1 MLGVFCCRI
10 IYSFCVVQGDI
21 AKAMPDFVGYVS
33 IKELCGSGSQ
43 ESMPEWKDFT
53 KIAGVGA
60 LSFDE

>member
-1 MLGVFCCRI
+1 
-10 IYSFCVVQGDI
+10 
-21 AKAMPDFVGYVS
+21 MPDFVGYVS